1 MKTAVFIERDGVLN
15 VVRVERQQPVT
26 PLTLDEFKVKEE
38 AVGLLAKL
46 KELGFLIIAT
56 TNQPGLTRGYQSRRE
71 LERMHDFL
79 RQQLPLDD
87 IVVCPHDE
95 TDRCPCRKPKPG
107 LLVEA
112 SFKYHL
118 DLDHSYVISD
128 KWQDADAGR
137 TAGCTTLLIESPWIG
152 KGRYDFKV
160 ASLEVAVEKI
170 CNLKK
175 NGRVYVS

>member
-1 MKTAVFIERDGVLN
+1 
-15 VVRVERQQPVT
+15 
-26 PLTLDEFKVKEE
+26 
-38 AVGLLAKL
+38 
-46 KELGFLIIAT
+46 
-56 TNQPGLTRGYQSRRE
+56 
-71 LERMHDFL
+71 MHDQL
-79 RQQLPLDD
+79 KRQLPLDD

-107 LLVEA
+107 LLVES

-128 KWQDADAGR
+128 KWQDAEAGR

-160 ASLEVAVEKI
+160 PSLDVAVEKI

-175 NGRVYVS
+175 MGRVYVS